1 MTLKAVGPPDEK
13 PHATIRFASGT
24 KRDDEPGHSEP
35 PAQISDS
42 SARRDDR
49 PDQPVAITMPV
60 NVRSAALTVLAVLA
74 TILVLQYAQAMV
86 IPIVLG
92 LLISDA
98 LEPIVARLTRW
109 RLPRP
114 VAAAIVL
121 LLVTGASA
129 RLVYGLRFEVSAIVD
144 HLPDAARRLRRI
156 VETDRPTPAV
166 AIEQVQKAA
175 NELERA
181 AIADQLRI
189 EK

>member
-13 PHATIRFASGT
+13 PHGTSRFASGT

-42 SARRDDR
+42 GARRDDR

-129 RLVYGLRFEVSAIVD
+129 RLVYGLPFHASAI
-144 HLPDAARRLRRI
+144 L
-156 VETDRPTPAV
+156 
-166 AIEQVQKAA
+166 
-175 NELERA
+175 
-181 AIADQLRI
+181 
-189 EK
+189 